1 MSHKQRSLFL
11 TLAHRVGSLKNSLD
25 VLSKY
30 KVNLTKIE
38 SKPARHSNKVF
49 NFIVDVDEEVS
60 SEQIEQA
67 LSELKQTNSVQ
78 EVKLLGGKS
87 IPWFPRRLSDIDYFS
102 SQTLEA
108 GADLQSDHPGFTDHE
123 YRDRRKLI
131 AEIAKS
137 YKIGEPIPK
146 VKYTEKEINTWSI
159 IYKELTKLYPTYACE
174 QYNYIFPLLV
184 QNCGYSENNIPQ
196 LEDVS
201 KFLHD
206 VTGFRLRPVSGLLS
220 ARDFL
225 NGLAFRVFHSTQYI
239 RHHSVPF
246 YTPEP
251 DVVHELLGHAPLFA
265 DSDFAD
271 FSQQIGL
278 ASLGASEEDIEKLV
292 RLYWYT
298 VEFGVCVQ
306 NDKDGIPRTKAYGAG
321 LLSSFGELKYSIDG
335 IDEKTG
341 QKPEY
346 RQFDPEVACKY
357 SYPITTYQPIYYVAT
372 SFENM
377 KEQMRKFASTKLDRP
392 FALRYNPYTLSV
404 DVLDSEDKL
413 LTLTG
418 TIQSNIDTLKFAL
431 EKIRQNK
438 GLSFEYT
445 NKNESQQ

>member
-1 MSHKQRSLFL
+1 MVNHRSLFL
-11 TLAHRVGSLKNSLD
+11 TLSHSVGTLKSSLD
-25 VLSKY
+25 VLSRN

-38 SKPARHSNKVF
+38 SKPVRHSKEVF
-49 NFIVDVDEEVS
+49 NFVVDVDEDVS
-60 SEQIEQA
+60 NEQLDKAIT
-67 LSELKQTNSVQ
+67 ELKQSKYCN

-87 IPWFPRRLSDIDYFS
+87 IPWFPRKLSDIDYFS
-102 SQTLEA
+102 SETLEA
-108 GADLQSDHPGFTDHE
+108 GAELESDHPGFTDSE
-123 YRDRRKLI
+123 YRNRRKHI
-131 AEIAKS
+131 AEIAKT
-137 YKIGEPIPK
+137 YKINEPIPK
-146 VKYTEKEINTWSI
+146 VAYAKSEIDTWRI
-159 IYKELTKLYPTYACE
+159 IYNELTALYPTYACE
-174 QYNYIFPLLV
+174 QYNYIFPLLM

-201 KFLHD
+201 QFLQG

-251 DVVHELLGHAPLFA
+251 DLVHELLGHAPLFA

-278 ASLGASEEDIEKLV
+278 ASLGASDEDIEKLV

-306 NDKDGIPRTKAYGAG
+306 NDKDGIPRNKAYGAG

-335 IDEKTG
+335 IDVKTG
-341 QKPEY
+341 NKPEY
-346 RQFDPEVACKY
+346 RPFDPEVACNHV
-357 SYPITTYQPIYYVAT
+357 YPITTYQPVYYVAN
-372 SFENM
+372 SFDAM
-377 KEQMRKFASTKLDRP
+377 KDQMRKFASTKLNRP
-392 FALRYNPYTLSV
+392 FALRYNPFTLSV

-418 TIQSNIDTLKFAL
+418 TIQSNIDNLKYAL

-438 GLSFEYT
+438 GLSFEYNE
-445 NKNESQQ
+445 NK